1 MNANSKDTEG
11 AFWRGERFAL
21 ADLLRAFAAVGI
33 VWHHLSL
40 YAPRSDLADQFAP
53 SVGYFL
59 FNHALYAVAIF
70 FVLGGLTSSLDK
82 RFIQRPDG
90 KMGVGELMQGILDRY
105 LRLAIPYLVMLF
117 VLLGLVWLTD
127 RFGWPLR
134 LIESFSWYQFVSHLF
149 LIQNLLG
156 FENFSAG
163 TWYLCIEL
171 QWSCLIVVLT
181 FLANRFQTDHGANV
195 WARTL
200 LLFPLGLGSAW
211 VWSRSDRWEAFVLY
225 FAAQYVLGIFLG
237 WTLQGRLP
245 TWVLSLF
252 SLSVAGSLILN
263 PRPQLMISLLVVPVL
278 FFGYWRTKDW
288 VLPAS
293 IRWLSDVSYSLFLV
307 HYMVNGL
314 VLRILDGWSSQGA
327 VQAAAGMLIA
337 FACSLVAAFC
347 FHRWVEGPSLR
358 WVRSGSLRRA
368 ERLEHLEVDQRPSG
382 S

>member
-1 MNANSKDTEG
+1 LNAISRELP
-11 AFWRGERFAL
+11 AEVWRGERFAL

-90 KMGVGELMQGILDRY
+90 KMGLGELMQGILDRY
-105 LRLAIPYLVMLF
+105 LRLAIPYLIMLF
-117 VLLGLVWLTD
+117 GLLGLVWLTD
-127 RFGWPLR
+127 RFGWPLY
-134 LIESFSWYQFVSHLF
+134 LIDSFSWYQFASHLF

-181 FLANRFQTDHGANV
+181 FLANRFQPDHGASV
-195 WARTL
+195 LARTL
-200 LLFPLGLGSAW
+200 LLFPLGLWSAF
-211 VWSRSDRWEAFVLY
+211 VWSRSDRWEAFLLF

-245 TWVLSLF
+245 TWVLSLY
-252 SLSVAGSLILN
+252 SLSVAGSLMLN

-307 HYMVNGL
+307 HYMVNGV
-314 VLRILDGWSSQGA
+314 VLRILDDWSSQGA

-347 FHRWVEGPSLR
+347 FHRWVEGPWQR
-358 WVRSGSLRRA
+358 WVRSKSLRRA
-368 ERLEHLEVDQRPSG
+368 ERLEPIEVDQRLSG

>member
-1 MNANSKDTEG
+1 MNAISREPP
-11 AFWRGERFAL
+11 AEVWRGERFAL

-70 FVLGGLTSSLDK
+70 FVLGGLTSSLEK

-90 KMGVGELMQGILDRY
+90 KMGLGELMQGILDRY
-105 LRLAIPYLVMLF
+105 LRLAIPYLIMLF
-117 VLLGLVWLTD
+117 VLLGLVWLAD
-127 RFGWPLR
+127 RFGWPLH
-134 LIESFSWYQFVSHLF
+134 LIDSFSWYQFASHLF
-149 LIQNLLG
+149 LMQNLLG

-181 FLANRFQTDHGANV
+181 FLANRFQPDHGASV
-195 WARTL
+195 LARTL
-200 LLFPLGLGSAW
+200 LLFPLGLWSAF
-211 VWSRSDRWEAFVLY
+211 VWSRSDRWEAFLLF

-245 TWVLSLF
+245 TWVLSLY
-252 SLSVAGSLILN
+252 SLSVAGSLMLN

-293 IRWLSDVSYSLFLV
+293 MRWLSDVSYSLFLV

-314 VLRILDGWSSQGA
+314 VLRIIDDWSSQGA

-347 FHRWVEGPSLR
+347 FHRWIEGPWQR
-358 WVRSGSLRRA
+358 WIRSESQRRT
-368 ERLEHLEVDQRPSG
+368 ERLKPIEGDQRPSG

>member
-1 MNANSKDTEG
+1 
-11 AFWRGERFAL
+11 
-21 ADLLRAFAAVGI
+21 
-33 VWHHLSL
+33 
-40 YAPRSDLADQFAP
+40 
-53 SVGYFL
+53 
-59 FNHALYAVAIF
+59 VAIF

-82 RFIQRPDG
+82 RFIRRPDG
-90 KMGVGELMQGILDRY
+90 KMGLGELMQGILDRY
-105 LRLAIPYLVMLF
+105 LRLAIPYLIMLF
-117 VLLGLVWLTD
+117 ALLGLVWLTD
-127 RFGWPLR
+127 RFGWPLD
-134 LIESFSWYQFVSHLF
+134 LIDSFSWYQFVSHLF

-171 QWSCLIVVLT
+171 QWSCLIVLLT
-181 FLANRFQTDHGANV
+181 FLANRFQRDHGASV
-195 WARTL
+195 LARTL

-211 VWSRSDRWEAFVLY
+211 VWSRSDRWEAFPPY

-245 TWVLSLF
+245 TWVLSLY
-252 SLSVAGSLILN
+252 SLSVAGSLMLN

-293 IRWLSDVSYSLFLV
+293 MRWLSDVSYSLFLV

-314 VLRILDGWSSQGA
+314 VLRIIDGWSSQGA

-347 FHRWVEGPSLR
+347 FHRWIEGPWQR
-358 WVRSGSLRRA
+358 WIRSESQRRT
-368 ERLEHLEVDQRPSG
+368 ERLKPIEGDQRPSG

>member
-1 MNANSKDTEG
+1 MNAISKEPQ
-11 AFWRGERFAL
+11 AAVWRGERFAL

-90 KMGVGELMQGILDRY
+90 KIGLSELIQGILDRY
-105 LRLAIPYLVMLF
+105 LRLAIPYLIMLF
-117 VLLGLVWLTD
+117 VLLGLVWITD
-127 RFGWPLR
+127 RFGWPLH
-134 LIESFSWYQFVSHLF
+134 LIDSFSWYQFVSHLF

-171 QWSCLIVVLT
+171 QWTCLIVVLT
-181 FLANRFQTDHGANV
+181 FLANRFQRDRGASV
-195 WARTL
+195 LARTL
-200 LLFPLGLGSAW
+200 LLFPLGLWSAW
-211 VWSRSDRWEAFVLY
+211 VWSRSDRWEAFLPY

-245 TWVLSLF
+245 SWVLSLY
-252 SLSVAGSLILN
+252 SLSVAGSLMLN

-307 HYMVNGL
+307 HYMVNGV
-314 VLRILDGWSSQGA
+314 VLRILDDWSSQGA

-337 FACSLVAAFC
+337 FACSLVAAIC
-347 FHRWVEGPSLR
+347 FHRWVEGPWQR
-358 WVRSGSLRRA
+358 WVRLKSIRRA
-368 ERLEHLEVDQRPSG
+368 ERLEPIEVDQRLSG

>member
-1 MNANSKDTEG
+1 
-11 AFWRGERFAL
+11 
-21 ADLLRAFAAVGI
+21 
-33 VWHHLSL
+33 
-40 YAPRSDLADQFAP
+40 
-53 SVGYFL
+53 
-59 FNHALYAVAIF
+59 VAIF

-82 RFIQRPDG
+82 RFIRRPDG
-90 KMGVGELMQGILDRY
+90 KMGLGELMQGILDRY
-105 LRLAIPYLVMLF
+105 LRLAIPYLIMLF
-117 VLLGLVWLTD
+117 VLLGLVWLAD
-127 RFGWPLR
+127 RFGWPLY
-134 LIESFSWYQFVSHLF
+134 LIDSFSWYQFASHLF

-171 QWSCLIVVLT
+171 QWSCLIVLLT
-181 FLANRFQTDHGANV
+181 FLANRFQRDHGTNV

-200 LLFPLGLGSAW
+200 LLFPLGLSSAW
-211 VWSRSDRWEAFVLY
+211 VWSRSDRWEAYLLY

-245 TWVLSLF
+245 TWVLSLY
-252 SLSVAGSLILN
+252 SLSVAGSLMLN

-307 HYMVNGL
+307 HYMVNGV
-314 VLRILDGWSSQGA
+314 VLRILDDWSSQGA

-347 FHRWVEGPSLR
+347 FHRWVEGPWQR
-358 WVRSGSLRRA
+358 WVRSKSLRRA
-368 ERLEHLEVDQRPSG
+368 ERLEPIEVDQRLSG

>member
-1 MNANSKDTEG
+1 LNAISKEPQ
-11 AFWRGERFAL
+11 AAVWRGERFAL

-90 KMGVGELMQGILDRY
+90 KIGLSELIQGILDRY
-105 LRLAIPYLVMLF
+105 LRLAIPYLIMLF
-117 VLLGLVWLTD
+117 VLLGLVWITD
-127 RFGWPLR
+127 RFGWPLH
-134 LIESFSWYQFVSHLF
+134 LIDSFSWYQFVSHLF

-171 QWSCLIVVLT
+171 QWTCLIVVLT
-181 FLANRFQTDHGANV
+181 FLANRFQRDRGASV
-195 WARTL
+195 LARTL
-200 LLFPLGLGSAW
+200 LLFPLGLWSAW
-211 VWSRSDRWEAFVLY
+211 VWSRSDRWEAFLPY

-245 TWVLSLF
+245 SWVLSLY
-252 SLSVAGSLILN
+252 SLSVAGSLMLN

-307 HYMVNGL
+307 HYMVNGV
-314 VLRILDGWSSQGA
+314 VLRILDDWSSQGA

-337 FACSLVAAFC
+337 FACSLVAAIC
-347 FHRWVEGPSLR
+347 FHRWVEGPWQR
-358 WVRSGSLRRA
+358 WVRLKSIRRA
-368 ERLEHLEVDQRPSG
+368 ERLEPIEVDQRLSG

>member
-1 MNANSKDTEG
+1 
-11 AFWRGERFAL
+11 
-21 ADLLRAFAAVGI
+21 
-33 VWHHLSL
+33 
-40 YAPRSDLADQFAP
+40 
-53 SVGYFL
+53 
-59 FNHALYAVAIF
+59 VAIF

-90 KMGVGELMQGILDRY
+90 KMGLGELIQGILDRY
-105 LRLAIPYLVMLF
+105 LRLAIPYLIMLF
-117 VLLGLVWLTD
+117 VLLGLVWITD
-127 RFGWPLR
+127 RFGWPLH
-134 LIESFSWYQFVSHLF
+134 LIDSFSWYQFVSHLF

-171 QWSCLIVVLT
+171 QWTCSIVVLT
-181 FLANRFQTDHGANV
+181 FLANRFQRDRGASV
-195 WARTL
+195 LARTL
-200 LLFPLGLGSAW
+200 LLFPLGLWSAW
-211 VWSRSDRWEAFVLY
+211 VWSRSDRWEAFLPY

-245 TWVLSLF
+245 SWVLSLY
-252 SLSVAGSLILN
+252 SLSVAGSLMLN

-307 HYMVNGL
+307 HYMVNGV
-314 VLRILDGWSSQGA
+314 VLRILDDWSSQGA

-337 FACSLVAAFC
+337 FACSLVAAIC
-347 FHRWVEGPSLR
+347 FHRWVEGPWQR
-358 WVRSGSLRRA
+358 WVRSESLRRA
-368 ERLEHLEVDQRPSG
+368 ERLEPIEVDQRLSG